1 MPKLERLE
9 LCDNGIETGCDIIA
23 TQYPELRVLKLS
35 GNLLNSMEEIK
46 HLA

>member
-9 LCDNGIETGCDIIA
+9 LSDNGIEIGCDVIA
-23 TQYPELRVLKLS
+23 TQYPELRVLKLTS
-35 GNLLNSMEEIK
+35 NHIASFDEIK